1 MEINNFHIS
10 LNCCVSVVLGAPSKG
25 DIDRVTEI
33 AHCVEKSA
41 TGEWNPQVLRYHE
54 KSTKTHHFWLVV
66 SIMVFMFHDI
76 WDNPSHWLSYFSRW
90 LKPPTRFYR
99 VWNSTCLKGN
109 MFVVSMVSC
118 ECSLKQVPIGDRPL
132 RCQRKL
138 SWWRFTAGGDWKTFW
153 DFLPDKVKGG
163 AKHGKMRK
171 CWWNNKD
178 KAPKSFSSTSFLLG
192 YRSSTSQL
200 CTC

>member
-1 MEINNFHIS
+1 MTMPGGWFLQFKKAYGKFPGIGDSLILTGILIFGCLRIRYTSQMEINNFHIS

-76 WDNPSHWLSYFSRW
+76 WDNPSH
-90 LKPPTRFYR
+90 
-99 VWNSTCLKGN
+99 
-109 MFVVSMVSC
+109 
-118 ECSLKQVPIGDRPL
+118 
-132 RCQRKL
+132 
-138 SWWRFTAGGDWKTFW
+138 
-153 DFLPDKVKGG
+153 
-163 AKHGKMRK
+163 
-171 CWWNNKD
+171 
-178 KAPKSFSSTSFLLG
+178 
-192 YRSSTSQL
+192 
-200 CTC
+200 